1 MLNKVNKVKSWIY
14 PNQTRRIMDD
24 PQKKLPALFNWN
36 SVCEAQ
42 IKSYNSSKFTQNAT
56 LHPLVFVKNAG

>member
-1 MLNKVNKVKSWIY
+1 
-14 PNQTRRIMDD
+14 MDD